1 MEEMSNFVFFALT
14 EGSVKKQSNLVPKKT
29 KHVILKLKS
38 KILFCDIF
46 DWGRCSIRH
55 ISVVYINVMYLCSV
69 HEREI
74 QTPRE
79 SVERD
84 HS

>member
-1 MEEMSNFVFFALT
+1 MEEMSDCVFFALT
-14 EGSVKKQSNLVPKKT
+14 EGTVQKQSNLVPKKT
-29 KHVILKLKS
+29 NVILQFKPKF
-38 KILFCDIF
+38 LFYGNF

-55 ISVVYINVMYLCSV
+55 ISVVYINVMYLCSMQ
-69 HEREI
+69 EREI
-74 QTPRE
+74 ETPRE

>member
-1 MEEMSNFVFFALT
+1 MEEMSDFVYFALT
-14 EGSVKKQSNLVPKKT
+14 EGSVQKQSNLVPKKT
-29 KHVILKLKS
+29 NVILKLKS
-38 KILFCDIF
+38 KIFFYDNF

-55 ISVVYINVMYLCSV
+55 ISVVYINVMYLCSM

-74 QTPRE
+74 ETPRE